1 MPHYALVIF
10 DFDGTL
16 ADSFAWFWRILPD
29 VTAKFRLRSIDAA
42 ERDKFREMPARAIMA
57 HMGVRWWQAPGIAQ
71 YARRR
76 MDEEIDTIA
85 LFDGV
90 REMLAALRGAGVG
103 LAVVSSN
110 SEANV
115 RRVLGAGTSAHIEH
129 FGCGAP
135 VLGKK
140 GRTRR
145 ALRVMGVPAQR
156 TLCIGDELRDA
167 DVAKQVGAAFA
178 PVGWGYTLPTAFRA
192 AGFDAPFGSP
202 ADIFE
207 RVVGQIPQ

>member
-1 MPHYALVIF
+1 MRRYDLIIF

-16 ADSFAWFWRILPD
+16 ADSFAWFWRILPE
-29 VTAKFRLRSIDAA
+29 VTAKFRLRPIDAA
-42 ERDKFREMPARAIMA
+42 QRDKFREMPARAIMA
-57 HMGVRWWQAPGIAQ
+57 YMGVRWWQAPAIAQ

-85 LFDGV
+85 LFDGI
-90 REMLAALRGAGVG
+90 REMLATLQRAGVR

-115 RRVLGAGTSAHIEH
+115 RRVLGAETSAHIEH

-135 VLGKK
+135 ILGKK

-145 ALRVMGVPAQR
+145 ALKGMGTAPQR

-167 DVAKQVGAAFA
+167 DVAKEVGAHFA
-178 PVGWGYTLPTAFRA
+178 AVGWGYTLPAAFRA
-192 AGFDAPFGSP
+192 AGLDEPFASP
-202 ADIFE
+202 EQIVE
-207 RVVGQIPQ
+207 RVLGTG